1 VRPRLREVYGEIVRA
16 HKAMTNSLV
25 KEARYQATRP
35 ERDPRDASLLTRLVD
50 RIEHLEAKTAA
61 YAQSESPYC
70 LGYGG
75 INVRVRHYCRHE
87 RAYPDGWFI
96 STGVTPLGVPYAHA
110 VHGSVVR
117 HSFRWLFVRHRAA
130 AWILDQ
136 QKKWHRIRYHGH
148 AWSEVSS
155 ATDASTPAT
164 EPPQRRAATRAGL
177 HLGDGVSLL
186 FDEPTATE
194 ESTS

>member
-1 VRPRLREVYGEIVRA
+1 
-16 HKAMTNSLV
+16 
-25 KEARYQATRP
+25 
-35 ERDPRDASLLTRLVD
+35 
-50 RIEHLEAKTAA
+50 
-61 YAQSESPYC
+61 
-70 LGYGG
+70 
-75 INVRVRHYCRHE
+75 VRVRHYCRHE

-130 AWILDQ
+130 VWILDQ
-136 QKKWHRIRYHGH
+136 QKKWHRICYHGH
-148 AWSEVSS
+148 AWSEISTAMEES
-155 ATDASTPAT
+155 MCASTPAT
-164 EPPQRRAATRAGL
+164 EPPQRRAATHAGL

-194 ESTS
+194 EST